1 MFEALELMKKGGAW
15 LGRVRDWMQRR
26 KRNGETVTWGS
37 DEALVPPVTVREL
50 EEVAALSAAEVVRE
64 SLSEMLRQIRE
75 AGWSV
80 AVHNDYRQNGIA
92 CTFWL
97 FTHPNGKW
105 LKGEGRTDEQAV
117 GAVLRGIM
125 EDRTAKA

>member
-1 MFEALELMKKGGAW
+1 MLEALDLMKKGGAW
-15 LGRVRDWMQRR
+15 LGRVHDWMQRR

-50 EEVAALSAAEVVRE
+50 EEVAALAAGEVVRE
-64 SLSEMLRQIRE
+64 SLSEMLRKIRE

-80 AVHNDYRQNGIA
+80 AVHNDYRQGGVPH
-92 CTFWL
+92 TFWL
-97 FTHPNGKW
+97 FTHPTGGW

-117 GAVLRGIM
+117 GIVLGTIM
-125 EDRTAKA
+125 GNRAPQA